1 MAKIFYPGMPNWLDA
16 LNTLAEG
23 QLAAISTLF
32 VNLNFSGNGLRIKG
46 DLSNALHAN
55 RLLAQTNAPNSPSV
69 FGVMPSGTATAGQ
82 FNAYNGSNPDSAGA
96 VQLKVDATRAA
107 VLSVAIGG
115 AQSLPLGFDTNGIE
129 RMRFGVNGELLY
141 GTSISGSPVAN
152 RASGIRFDPSTRSI
166 SMRSSAPSEFGLAGN
181 NGTHIQ
187 FYTDNGTA
195 FVGAGAIV
203 SSGNTT
209 VYATSSDYR
218 LKSDVYLLT
227 DCRAWLRLLPP
238 VGWTWPDGRPGDGW
252 LAHDA
257 QKFYPQA
264 VIGEKDAMKEVTRYD
279 EEGNPVVLLEPS
291 YQIMDKTA
299 LIPRMYG
306 AQLEM
311 DEALLEDRQ
320 MIGELREQLNMAL
333 ARIDALEAM
342 TA

>member
-32 VNLNFSGNGLRIKG
+32 VNLNFSGNSLRIKG
-46 DLSNALHAN
+46 DLSNALHSN
-55 RLLAQTNAPNSPSV
+55 RLLAQTNVANSPSV
-69 FGVMPSGTATAGQ
+69 FGVVPSGAATSGQ

-115 AQSLPLGFDTNGIE
+115 APSLPLGFDTNSIE

-152 RASGIRFDPSTRSI
+152 RANGIRFDPSTRSI

-187 FYTDNGTA
+187 FYTDNGA
-195 FVGAGAIV
+195 GFVGAGAII

-209 VYATSSDYR
+209 VYASPSDYR
-218 LKSDVYLLT
+218 LKSGVYRLT
-227 DCRAWLRLLPP
+227 NCRESMRKLPP
-238 VGWTWPDGRPGDGW
+238 EGWTWPDGSPGEGW
-252 LAHDA
+252 LAHNA
-257 QKFYPQA
+257 QEFCPQA
-264 VIGEKDAMKEVTRYD
+264 VIGVKDAMKEVTRYD
-279 EEGNPVVLLEPS
+279 DEGNPIVLLEPD
-291 YQIMDKTA
+291 YQAMDKTFF
-299 LIPRMYG
+299 IPRMYG

-311 DEALLEDRQ
+311 DEALMEDRQ
-320 MIGELREQLNMAL
+320 MIDELRGQLNMAL
-333 ARIDALEAM
+333 ARIDALEAR